1 MNLQWQRAD
10 LGCNPS
16 WLHVYLTYT
25 QKLRVQQSP
34 GLVFVFHL
42 VQRQRISA
50 GHTHLQLGIDLLRSE
65 PAVKKTCG
73 FFWGCKP
80 LMVVYM
86 HQIVPNNDPV
96 YLLFFQLVQC
106 QRSSG
111 CNNTHLKMG
120 TNLPN
125 NSKFGQNK
133 GFSLQPPMVADTYIH
148 TSIHTCHNSAQ
159 KCPCLLFFCLSSVA
173 APDELRQRPLKVG
186 MAKLP
191 RSLESAV
198 KTSCFGPQ
206 CVRDNL

>member
-159 KCPCLLFFCLSSVA
+159 KCPCLLFFFVFQVLQHRTSSGNAHWRWVWQNCQEA
-173 APDELRQRPLKVG
+173 LKV
-186 MAKLP
+186 
-191 RSLESAV
+191 
-198 KTSCFGPQ
+198 Q
-206 CVRDNL
+206 